1 MSSGIEPYA
10 QLAHEA
16 CLGGGPRAFVEEVFS
31 SGYSSGIVDGIEV
44 AVRELGPA
52 YRKRYIAQGTAIG
65 VGISLIVGAISF
77 ACYKI
82 CSRNRQSKGAT
93 SRMPRSLNRSEIE
106 AVKVPTD
113 RIEEKEG
120 YREQEQA

>member
-82 CSRNRQSKGAT
+82 CSRNRQSEKAA
-93 SRMPRSLNRSEIE
+93 SQAHRSFNHSEIE
-106 AVKVPTD
+106 ATKAPAD
-113 RIEEKEG
+113 RIDEKEDHH
-120 YREQEQA
+120 EQKQA